1 MRNANVYERLGART
15 IVNAKG
21 ASTRVSGAPLAPE
34 VADAMAEA
42 SRYCVDITELQA
54 RACEIIAEATG
65 AESGLVT
72 AGAGA
77 GILLGTAACMAGL
90 DPAKMDRLPEADGMA
105 DEVVVPQSHR
115 NFYDRLVRAA
125 GARIVQAGISDRLAG
140 TGLRD
145 PEPWEIDAA
154 IGERTAAVLYL
165 AMPRQRPP
173 LAEVVR
179 VAHARGVPV
188 LVDAASQLPPMD
200 NLKRFV
206 AAGADL
212 VAFSGGKVIR
222 GPQASGILCGRRD
235 LIASAALQMLDNDVL
250 FEHFDPPP
258 HFIDKS
264 KLKGLPRNGIG
275 RGCKVGKEEI
285 VGLLTAL
292 RIFLAEGD
300 QARRRAWLATSE
312 KLLAALAGT
321 PNAEVAVVPD
331 SYKPGM
337 PGVRLRLDEGAA
349 GITGAEFARKL
360 LAGDPAIHAD
370 ASRADEGVFVF
381 APISLLPDDPAR
393 IAKRVREIL
402 G

>member
-1 MRNANVYERLGART
+1 MHNANVYERLGTRT
-15 IVNAKG
+15 IINAKG
-21 ASTRVSGAPLAPE
+21 TSTRVSGAPLDPR
-34 VADAMAEA
+34 VAEA
-42 SRYCVDITELQA
+42 MVEASQHCVDMTELQA
-54 RACEIIAEATG
+54 RASRIIAEATG

-72 AGAGA
+72 SGAAA

-90 DPAKMDRLPEADGMA
+90 DFAKMNRLPEADGMRN
-105 DEVVVPQSHR
+105 EVVVPQSHR

-125 GARIVQAGISDRLAG
+125 GATLVQAGISDRLAG
-140 TGLRD
+140 TGVRD

-165 AMPRQRPP
+165 AMPNQRPK
-173 LAEVVR
+173 LGEVIR

-200 NLKRFV
+200 NLKRFFGE
-206 AAGADL
+206 GADL
-212 VAFSGGKVIR
+212 VTFSGGKVIR
-222 GPQASGILCGRRD
+222 GPQASGILAGRRD

-250 FEHFDPPP
+250 FEHFNPPA

-275 RGCKVGKEEI
+275 RACKVGKEEI

-292 RIFLAEGD
+292 QIFLSEDDG
-300 QARRRAWLATSE
+300 ARRQAWLAISE
-312 KLLAALAGT
+312 ALLAALAGT
-321 PNAEVAVVPD
+321 RNAELALVPD

-337 PGVRLRLDEGAA
+337 PGVRLRLDEKAA
-349 GITGAEFARKL
+349 GFSGETFALKL
-360 LAGDPAIHAD
+360 IEGDPVIHAD
-370 ASRADEGVFVF
+370 ATRAHEGIITF
-381 APISLLPDDPAR
+381 APISLRPEDPER